1 MVDYRYY
8 IDTVNEYRRLTKNI
22 KTKQATKLNG
32 LSDHSIGRIPGAR
45 HDYSHLDKKGNPTL
59 RISIFVKN
67 VINVIK
73 NGELT
78 EDNSKAEGY
87 SLDGWKVVIS
97 KQKKTYGKVVT
108 IKPQKQKKKK

>member
-45 HDYSHLDKKGNPTL
+45 HDYSHLGKKGNSTL

-87 SLDGWKVVIS
+87 SLDG
-97 KQKKTYGKVVT
+97 
-108 IKPQKQKKKK
+108 